1 MFMNDESLSLE
12 SFAEVTPKF
21 NTIHSEQF
29 MELISNFLVSE
40 KYINK
45 ELTKLNGTK
54 LHDFILYESLMEI
67 ENSVEGGRTSYGLT
81 ELSKKFYN
89 LVNSKEFQS
98 IYIDLLLFLYKKLGI
113 DFYFQKS
120 PTIRAH
126 FPNEA
131 SANSYPFWH
140 TDRQVGHPPS
150 EINLW
155 MPITFNKECT
165 FSIMSY
171 QDSLSI
177 LKDVNFN
184 YEELSN
190 KAYDDKDFKQ
200 YCSNNSIAVDGE
212 NGVCDNSSFCL
223 FNSLRVHS
231 TIPPEKETRISMDAR
246 IIPVE
251 TFDWT
256 TKYKGVGRM
265 GAEWWPG
272 GKFGYCEKS
281 IKEILSETH

>member
-1 MFMNDESLSLE
+1 MSINDKISSLE
-12 SFAEVTPKF
+12 SFVEVTPTF
-21 NTIHSEQF
+21 NTTHREQF
-29 MELISNFLVSE
+29 RELILNFLVSK
-40 KYINK
+40 KYARKGLNK
-45 ELTKLNGTK
+45 LSN
-54 LHDFILYESLMEI
+54 LHDFIEDESLMTIKNEI
-67 ENSVEGGRTSYGLT
+67 TKTRVSYGLSK
-81 ELSKKFYN
+81 LSKKFYSLTESSEFN
-89 LVNSKEFQS
+89 LV
-98 IYIDLLLFLYKKLGI
+98 YIDLLFYLHKKLGI
-113 DFYFQKS
+113 DFYFQQT

-131 SANSYPFWH
+131 STNAYPYWH
-140 TDRQVGHPPS
+140 TDRQIGHPPS

-155 MPITFNKECT
+155 MPMTFNKECT

-184 YEELSN
+184 YDELSN
-190 KAYDDKDFKQ
+190 KAFDDKAFRE

-223 FNSLRVHS
+223 FNSLRIHS
-231 TIPPEKETRISMDAR
+231 TMPSKKETRISMDVR

-256 TKYKGVGRM
+256 TKYKGAGRM

-272 GKFGYCEKS
+272 GRHGYNKHS
-281 IKEILSETH
+281 ISHYLK